1 MALESIR
8 GGVVCPFRACG
19 IRGCMTADTPQ
30 RGGGGEKRQVRVPRE
45 SRRHPF
51 DRFAEGASQFVSRGL
66 FFTISVVVVAIWM
79 PTIFFFQSIDTWQ
92 LIINTLTSVMAFL
105 LIALLQNSERRYDEA
120 LHQKIDALAAA
131 LADLMEHQADGD
143 RELLQRHI
151 DELRSSVGLE
161 REL

>member
-1 MALESIR
+1 VERMGSR
-8 GGVVCPFRACG
+8 GANRSGDGTV
-19 IRGCMTADTPQ
+19 T
-30 RGGGGEKRQVRVPRE
+30 GERPQVRIPRE
-45 SRRHPF
+45 PGRQPF
-51 DRFAEGASQFVSRGL
+51 DRFAEGASQFVSKGL

-79 PTIFFFQSIDTWQ
+79 PTIFFFNDVDTWQ
-92 LIINTLTSVMAFL
+92 LVINTLTSVLAFL

-120 LHQKIDALAAA
+120 LHRKIDALAAA

-151 DELRSSVGLE
+151 EELRSSVGLE